1 MMDEG
6 FEVLLPVDELLL
18 LLLVLLLLF
27 TPDMMANGKGAGGK
41 EEVAAVEGFEW
52 GFVRDDVLLLFD
64 ERMVPDAELF
74 DMIDYH
80 VIKERNEFSDD

>member
-27 TPDMMANGKGAGGK
+27 TPDMMANGGK

-74 DMIDYH
+74 DMVDYH
-80 VIKERNEFSDD
+80 VIKERNEFPDD